1 MKRKYKVVI
10 AYDGTAYSGWQYQEN
25 AVGIQQVVE
34 EVLAYLARQRAYRL
48 LGRRQRDSLA
58 VVKPARELSFF
69 DDRGEVGGLERGF
82 CFFFYK

>member
-34 EVLAYLARQRAYRL
+34 EVLA
-48 LGRRQRDSLA
+48 
-58 VVKPARELSFF
+58 
-69 DDRGEVGGLERGF
+69 
-82 CFFFYK
+82 